1 MNLKYFGDINQD
13 EFLKCI
19 GVVQMNI
26 GDLMFQFIMFF
37 ILIGI
42 IFAIYHFVR
51 LIIKSSRTT
60 DFKNIEQKLDKI
72 IELLKKEK
80 NE

>member
-1 MNLKYFGDINQD
+1 MNLKNFGNINQGGI
-13 EFLKCI
+13 LKCI

-26 GDLMFQFIMFF
+26 GDLIFQFIMFF

-51 LIIKSSRTT
+51 LIIKRSRTT
-60 DFKNIEQKLDKI
+60 DFKNIEQKLDMI

>member
-1 MNLKYFGDINQD
+1 MNLKNFGNINQGGI
-13 EFLKCI
+13 LKCI

-26 GDLMFQFIMFF
+26 GDLIFQFIMFF

-51 LIIKSSRTT
+51 LIIKRSRTT

>member
-42 IFAIYHFVR
+42 IFTIYHFVR